1 MYPLANIDRRSVF
14 MKDFQLCI
22 RLFSLQVT
30 PPHSQSSL
38 SHTYTRIPAHIHGSN
53 GQRVMFD
60 RHSMR
65 VINVRVIKSAVA
77 CGCPATGG
85 GGREGGKRR
94 TDVDPIHTTLSGDHI
109 LANCDTELRPNDNK
123 STGQAD
129 VFASRS
135 RTRRLAIVCPVHD
148 A

>member
-1 MYPLANIDRRSVF
+1 

-30 PPHSQSSL
+30 PPHSQGSL
-38 SHTYTRIPAHIHGSN
+38 SHARVHAHTYTRAYS
-53 GQRVMFD
+53 RVEW
-60 RHSMR
+60 SMR
-65 VINVRVIKSAVA
+65 DVGSTQYA
-77 CGCPATGG
+77 CNKRACDQKCCGLRLSRDG
-85 GGREGGKRR
+85 GGRGGGKRR
-94 TDVDPIHTTLSGDHI
+94 TDVDPIHATLSGDHI